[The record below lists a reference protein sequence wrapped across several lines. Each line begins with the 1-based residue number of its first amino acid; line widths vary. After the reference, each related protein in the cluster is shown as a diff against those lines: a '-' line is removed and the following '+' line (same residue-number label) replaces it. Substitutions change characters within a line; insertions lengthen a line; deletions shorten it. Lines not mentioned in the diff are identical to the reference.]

1 MFNTLLEKLSTGI
14 PKIKEVELLINQIQ
28 TKGKN
33 FENLLNK
40 LENTIFS
47 AKIAIKSNIQLQ

>member
-40 LENTIFS
+40 LENTIFFS
-47 AKIAIKSNIQLQ
+47 KNCN